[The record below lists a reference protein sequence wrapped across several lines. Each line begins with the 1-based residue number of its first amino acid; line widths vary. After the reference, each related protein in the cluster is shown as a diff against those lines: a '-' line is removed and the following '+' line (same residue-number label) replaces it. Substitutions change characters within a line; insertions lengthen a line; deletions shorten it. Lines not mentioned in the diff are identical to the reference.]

1 MLVHIQNSH
10 ALGPMNLMAADAQH
24 IDTHFFRQNPELSIA
39 LHRIHMEQNGF
50 LPVFQKLSNLL
61 NGLHCADLIIYIH
74 NGHQNGFIGQSRFQI
89 RDAHHALFIHRQ
101 IRHLKALLFQLLHG
115 IQDGRMLNPGG
126 NQVLSRPLIGMGCA
140 HERQVI
146 TLCSTGGKIDL
157 LGLHLQIFR
166 NDFFRLAD
174 IFLRVHALLM

>member
-1 MLVHIQNSH
+1 
-10 ALGPMNLMAADAQH
+10 MAADAQH

-39 LHRIHMEQNGF
+39 LHRIHMEQNGV

-61 NGLHCADLIIYIH
+61 DGLYRTNLIIHIH
-74 NGHQNGFIGQSRFQI
+74 DRHQNGLVRQRLFQI
-89 RDAHHALFIHRQ
+89 RDLHPSLSVHRQ
-101 IRHLKALLFQLLHG
+101 VGYLKALLFQLLHG

-126 NQVLSRPLIGMGCA
+126 NQVLSRPLIGMGRA